1 MTAFQSSSSLQSSST
16 PILDVGDLYAGNYHW
31 LLTWLSKKLA
41 CPFDA
46 ADLAQ
51 DTFVKI
57 AHSNNVGTI
66 KTPRAFLTTTATRL
80 IIDLLRKRNI
90 ERKYLEMLYQQQ
102 ANSFIA
108 TPQQIKESIETLNEI
123 AALLEGLPE
132 KVYRAFL
139 MCRLDGL
146 SYTEIGKELGVSTSM
161 VKQYIARAMVHC
173 YQVAYADERGV
184 KRK

>member
-1 MTAFQSSSSLQSSST
+1 MTTFQSSGSFQLPNSH
-16 PILDVGDLYAGNYHW
+16 ILDVGDLYACNHPW

-51 DTFVKI
+51 ETFIKI
-57 AHSNNVGTI
+57 AHSANVEVI

-80 IIDLLRKRNI
+80 LIDLLRKRNI
-90 ERKYLEMLYQQQ
+90 ERKYLEALYQQQ
-102 ANSFIA
+102 ANNFIA
-108 TPQQIKESIETLNEI
+108 TPEQIKESIETLNEI

-139 MCRLDGL
+139 LCRLDGL
-146 SYTEIGKELGVSTSM
+146 SYAEIGNELGVSTSM

-173 YQVAYADERGV
+173 YQVAYPDQIR
-184 KRK
+184 

>member
-1 MTAFQSSSSLQSSST
+1 MSTIHSSSSLQPSNA
-16 PILDVGDLYAGNYHW
+16 PVLDVGDLYAGNYFW
-31 LLTWLSKKLA
+31 LFTWLSKKLA

-57 AHSNNVGTI
+57 VHSSNVAEI
-66 KTPRAFLTTTATRL
+66 KAPRAFLTTTATRL

-90 ERKYLEMLYQQQ
+90 ERKYLEALYHQQ
-102 ANSFIA
+102 AHSLIA

-146 SYTEIGKELGVSTSM
+146 SYAEIGKELGVSTSM

-173 YQVAYADERGV
+173 YQVAYPDKFV
-184 KRK
+184 

>member
-1 MTAFQSSSSLQSSST
+1 MSSINNSNTLQS
-16 PILDVGDLYAGNYHW
+16 LNNHHLNFGDLYVGNYPW
-31 LLTWLSKKLA
+31 LLTWLSKKIT

-51 DTFVKI
+51 DTFIKI
-57 AHSNNVGTI
+57 AHSGNAGAI
-66 KTPRAFLTTTATRL
+66 KTPRAFLTTTATHL
-80 IIDLLRKRNI
+80 MIDLVRKRNI
-90 ERKYLEMLYQQQ
+90 ERKYLETLYQQQ

-108 TPQQIKESIETLNEI
+108 TPEQIKESIETLNEI

-146 SYTEIGKELGVSTSM
+146 SYAEIGKELGVSTSM
-161 VKQYIARAMVHC
+161 VKQYIARAMMHC
-173 YQVAYADERGV
+173 YQVAYPDKMA
-184 KRK
+184 

>member
-1 MTAFQSSSSLQSSST
+1 MSTFHSSSSLQPSNT
-16 PILDVGDLYAGNYHW
+16 PILDVGDLYVGNYFW

-57 AHSNNVGTI
+57 VHSNNVAEI

-80 IIDLLRKRNI
+80 IIDLLRKRNL
-90 ERKYLEMLYQQQ
+90 ERKYLEALYHQQ
-102 ANSFIA
+102 ANSLIA

-123 AALLEGLPE
+123 ATLLEGLPE

-146 SYTEIGKELGVSTSM
+146 TYAEIGKELGVSTSM

-173 YQVAYADERGV
+173 YQVAYPDKFV
-184 KRK
+184 